1 MFTKRSTAEQV
12 TSDVDLTGK
21 TIVITG
27 VNAGLGY
34 ETMRVLTGRGAHVI
48 GLARTL
54 DKATEACKQM
64 EGTTTP
70 VACEL
75 SDLDSVKRCA
85 ESIVAKDIPID
96 VLICNAGI
104 MALPKLIQKDGLEMQ
119 FLTNNMG
126 HFLLVYLLQEK
137 VKQAQGRIVMLS
149 SSGHQLTVKGGIDF
163 DNLDGS
169 QGYSSF
175 RFYGQSKLANLLTA
189 KAFDDR
195 LKDVGVRTNAVHPG
209 VINTKLT
216 RNLGGVLGAM
226 VKLPFAGLLMDKVFG
241 KTIPQGASTQC
252 YVATNPNLQGVG
264 GKYFADNNEKKTS
277 DYGSNKDLADKL
289 WNYSVEYLTP
299 YL

>member
-54 DKATEACKQM
+54 DKATGACKQM
-64 EGTTTP
+64 EGTATP
-70 VACEL
+70 IACEL

-119 FLTNNMG
+119 FLTNHMG

-149 SSGHQLTVKGGIDF
+149 SSGHQLTVKGGINF

-169 QGYSSF
+169 QGYSRF

-226 VKLPFAGLLMDKVFG
+226 VKLPLGGILMDKVFG
-241 KTIPQGASTQC
+241 KSIPQGASTQC

-277 DYGSNKDLADKL
+277 YYGSNKDLADKL